1 MKNVKSF
8 NEFVNE
14 GRVSISA
21 GELVADW
28 AEDETLDMYKT
39 AAKELGVNVNSLKQL
54 DSEMDG
60 DSKEY
65 DAAVKAFNAGK
76 TEDIKLPGAGVAGP
90 FLTINKKTGVAHYAE
105 QGLDA
110 YLFTDKSKF

>member
-14 GRVSISA
+14 GRVSSSA

-28 AEDETLDMYKT
+28 AEGETLDMYNI
-39 AAKELGVNVNSLKQL
+39 AAKALGIYINSLKQL
-54 DSEMDG
+54 DSEMDEG
-60 DSKEY
+60 SKEY

-90 FLTINKKTGVAHYAE
+90 FLTVNKKNGIAHYAE

-110 YLFTDKSKF
+110 YLFSDKSNF